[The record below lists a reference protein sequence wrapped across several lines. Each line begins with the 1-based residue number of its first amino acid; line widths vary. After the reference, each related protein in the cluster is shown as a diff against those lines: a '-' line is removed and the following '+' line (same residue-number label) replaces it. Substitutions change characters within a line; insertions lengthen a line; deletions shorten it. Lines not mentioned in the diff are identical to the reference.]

1 MTTHDS
7 ASYSSTS
14 ESAMNSEQS
23 LSNAPVVEGAPEA
36 SSEQTSEPSSE
47 LSSEVQL
54 PPRINLFTMF
64 RLGLFQMGLGIMSVL
79 TLGVLNRVM
88 IDELQVPAVLAAG
101 AIATHQLVAPA
112 RLWFGQMSDARPLL
126 GQHRTGYVWIGT
138 ALFTLTAFVAV
149 QVVWQISSSIAIAG
163 WTLPTY
169 GWVAVLALVFTFY
182 GLTLSSSSTPF
193 AALLVDVS
201 DEDNRSKLVGMVW
214 SMLMV
219 GIVVG
224 AVTGSILLQP
234 LELDASIEQTQASIN
249 GLFVVAPALVFVM
262 AIAGTAGIEKKYSR
276 YQTRSSIADREDQI
290 TLRRALRVLGASRQT
305 AIFFTFLIV
314 MTISLF
320 MQEAVLEPYGG
331 QVFNMPIGQT
341 TQLNAFWG
349 FGTLLGISTT
359 GFLVVPYLGK
369 QRTAR
374 LGCYMTAFCFL
385 LIIAAGLTQNPQ
397 VLQVAVFLFGASAGV
412 VTNGAISLM
421 LDLTAAETA
430 GTFIGAW
437 GLAQA
442 IARALATVT
451 GGAVLNLGERG
462 LDLLHREPVTEANLF
477 PAYALVFGLQAL
489 GMLVAVALLS
499 RVNVK
504 EFKDNAKE
512 AIATVLAS
520 DLD

>member
-1 MTTHDS
+1 MAHSSDS
-7 ASYSSTS
+7 QSFSDSDLPLSNPSTPDAMIS
-14 ESAMNSEQS
+14 ES
-23 LSNAPVVEGAPEA
+23 GG
-36 SSEQTSEPSSE
+36 SSSGGNVLPQ
-47 LSSEVQL
+47 
-54 PPRINLFTMF
+54 PPRISLFTMF

-88 IDELQVPAVLAAG
+88 IDELQVPALLAAG
-101 AIATHQLVAPA
+101 AIAAHQFVAPA
-112 RLWFGQMSDARPLL
+112 RLWFGQMSDARPVL
-126 GQHRTGYVWIGT
+126 GHHRTGYVWIGT
-138 ALFTLTAFVAV
+138 ALFTLTAFIAV
-149 QVVWQISSSIAIAG
+149 QVVWQISNSIGTAG
-163 WTLPTY
+163 WTFPTY
-169 GWVAVLALVFTFY
+169 SWVAMLALVFAFY
-182 GLTLSSSSTPF
+182 GITLSSSSTPF

-201 DEDNRSKLVGMVW
+201 DEDNRSKLVGTVW

-224 AVTGSILLQP
+224 AITGSILLKP
-234 LELDASIEQTQASIN
+234 LELDAPLEDLQASIN
-249 GLFVVAPALVFVM
+249 RLFIIAPALVFCM
-262 AIAGTAGIEKKYSR
+262 AIAGTLGIEKKYSR
-276 YQTRSSIADREDQI
+276 YRTRSTLIQREDQI
-290 TLRRALRVLGASRQT
+290 TLGRALRILGASRQT
-305 AIFFTFLIV
+305 AIFFTFLVV

-331 QVFNMPIGQT
+331 QVFNMPIAAT

-359 GFLVVPYLGK
+359 GFLVVPRLGK

-374 LGCYMTAFCFL
+374 LGCYMTAFCFV
-385 LIIAAGLTQNPQ
+385 LIIAAGFTQNPS
-397 VLQVAVFLFGASAGV
+397 VLQVAVFLFGMSAGV

-451 GGAVLNLGERG
+451 GGAVLNLGQQGMR
-462 LDLLHREPVTEANLF
+462 LLNGGSLAEVNLF
-477 PAYALVFGLQAL
+477 PAYGLVFALQAV
-489 GMLVAVALLS
+489 GMLIAVALLS

-504 EFKDNAKE
+504 EFQDNAKE
-512 AIATVLAS
+512 AIATVLAT